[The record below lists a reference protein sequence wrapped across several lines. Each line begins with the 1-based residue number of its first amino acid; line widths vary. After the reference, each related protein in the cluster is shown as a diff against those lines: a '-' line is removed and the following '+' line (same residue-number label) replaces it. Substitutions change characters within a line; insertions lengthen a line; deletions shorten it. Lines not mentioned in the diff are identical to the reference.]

1 MEVNMSKMKP
11 ITEADLNQTHDYTPK
26 IRVSVCHV
34 NGNNYDKTFTI
45 NCTKSLGFMIGY
57 LQGVTDQGGQIEL
70 SD

>member
-1 MEVNMSKMKP
+1 MGKMKP
-11 ITEADLNQTHDYTPK
+11 ITEDMLATPDPSPR

-45 NCTKSLGFMIGY
+45 NSTKSLGFMIGY